1 MKAFLKICMVLIFMS
16 VAYAKNPSTLS
27 KEEEVLQHLQSFS
40 AHFKQVLKN
49 EKPLVYYGILKAK
62 APNWALWVYEKP
74 LKKEIY
80 MNDKEVVVYEPN
92 LFQATITPL
101 KDKTDFFTILKR
113 LKKQD
118 DGSFKTT
125 INKTTY
131 RLVFKDG
138 KPFLLEFKDE
148 MNNLVTITFSQAEI
162 NPTIADEIFIFKPKD
177 ENIDIVHQ

>member
-1 MKAFLKICMVLIFMS
+1 MKAFLKICMVLIFIG
-16 VAYAKNPSTLS
+16 VACAKNPSTLS

-49 EKPLVYYGILKAK
+49 EKPLVYYGVLKAK

-80 MNDKEVVVYEPN
+80 MNDKEVVIYEPN

-138 KPFLLEFKDE
+138 KPFSLEFKDD

-162 NPTIADEIFIFKPKD
+162 NPTIINEIFVFKPKD
-177 ENIDIVHQ
+177 ENIDIVRQ